1 MSTKKMDLQLDKCS
15 KKICLVRA
23 GLENT
28 DGFLGL
34 AVSVI
39 VAYRVM
45 SANRSGLER
54 VGVMMM
60 IIVGDHMKFVKT
72 L

>member
-1 MSTKKMDLQLDKCS
+1 MDLQLDKCS